1 MLEAYGMTEACH
13 QICCNPLPPG
23 LVKFGSVGLPAGP
36 DVAIVDA
43 EGQPVDRGDTGE
55 VVIRGA
61 NVTKGY
67 DQNATANATAF
78 TDGWFRTGDLGYFDE
93 DGYLFLRGRS
103 KEIIIRGAENVSP
116 QEIDEALLEHPDV
129 WQAVTFTVPHPTLGQ
144 DVAAA
149 VVAMPNSSVTER
161 SVRAFAFERLAD
173 FKVPSRIVIVDDIP
187 KGATGKVQRIG
198 LAERL
203 ADELE
208 QTYREPAGDLENA
221 IVRIWQEVLGLDHVG
236 ADDNFF
242 SLGGDSIRGT
252 QVMARVQATFGVELP
267 VTTIFLRPTSE
278 ELAATVSDAMRDTP
292 ATGKAQP

>member
-161 SVRAFAFERLAD
+161 LVRAFAFERLAD
-173 FKVPSRIVIVDDIP
+173 FKVPSRIVIVDDI
-187 KGATGKVQRIG
+187 TQRRHR
-198 LAERL
+198 ESP
-203 ADELE
+203 AD
-208 QTYREPAGDLENA
+208 RAG
-221 IVRIWQEVLGLDHVG
+221 
-236 ADDNFF
+236 
-242 SLGGDSIRGT
+242 
-252 QVMARVQATFGVELP
+252 
-267 VTTIFLRPTSE
+267 
-278 ELAATVSDAMRDTP
+278 
-292 ATGKAQP
+292 